1 MVERLKLYLAKSGLI
16 ASQFADA
23 IQMPRSSFS
32 QLMNGRNKTIADTT
46 LVKIH
51 AAFPDLS
58 IPWLLFGEGEMLV
71 DGKKISDSSVSHQSQ
86 LSIFSDNSINV
97 NECICEKLS
106 PCDVDNADL
115 KQENVEDGMSYNV
128 SSKTGNVLSSVLPPI
143 GSVVAKGRKISRIMV
158 FYDDN
163 TFECFGPE

>member
-97 NECICEKLS
+97 NECICKKLS
-106 PCDVDNADL
+106 PCDVDDADV